1 MFSQVSVCPQ
11 GGSLSG
17 GPLSRGCLCLG
28 VSVQG
33 GFFVWR
39 SVSRGGVG
47 SVSRGRGSVSWGG
60 GSMSRGEGLCPG
72 GLCLGGLCPGGV
84 SVQLFHR
91 DPCYSNTQVHPYN
104 SCLTQVS
111 SVIINICDEGN

>member
-1 MFSQVSVCPQ
+1 MST

-33 GFFVWR
+33 GLCLEV
-39 SVSRGGVG
+39 SVQGWGGGLCPGVGDLCPGVG
-47 SVSRGRGSVSWGG
+47 SVSRMGVCVQGVSVW
-60 GSMSRGEGLCPG
+60 
-72 GLCLGGLCPGGV
+72 GGLCPGGV
-84 SVQLFHR
+84 SVQFFHR
-91 DPCYSNTQVHPYN
+91 NPCYSNTQVHPYN

-111 SVIINICDEGN
+111 SVIINLYDDGN

>member
-1 MFSQVSVCPQ
+1 MS
-11 GGSLSG
+11 
-17 GPLSRGCLCLG
+17 LSRGLCP
-28 VSVQG
+28 
-33 GFFVWR
+33 GFFFVSR

-60 GSMSRGEGLCPG
+60 GSMSRGWGLCLG

-91 DPCYSNTQVHPYN
+91 DPC
-104 SCLTQVS
+104 
-111 SVIINICDEGN
+111 